1 MGGMSDAP
9 VRRKLLAKPNTKE
22 DRIFY
27 AVAKAAGYSTF
38 VIIGLILFFL
48 SIRAWPAFVDQG
60 IFEFTFGINWD
71 ATLSP
76 REFRIGPMLW
86 GSLQIAALGVV
97 LAVPAAISIAYFIEF
112 LAPKPVAAVATVIV
126 DLLAAIPS
134 IVIGLWGLAVFS
146 NVGASWA
153 QLISESLSWL
163 LPFLSNPSD
172 VFLRS
177 PFIASVALAT
187 MIVPLI
193 SSVTREMFSQVD
205 PEVIKGALALGG
217 TRESVLR
224 RVILP
229 TSAAGILGGVLLA
242 LGRAMGETVAI
253 FYVLNLDYD
262 TFNWVS
268 ILEPYGG
275 NIASLI
281 LAKFGEADTK
291 EVEALLAAGVVLFI
305 ITLIINALAS
315 YIVQKAQ
322 PWRKD

>member
-1 MGGMSDAP
+1 MSDAP
-9 VRRKLLAKPNTKE
+9 AKRKLLAKPSRRE

-27 AVAKAAGYSTF
+27 GVAQAAGYSAF

-48 SIRAWPAFVDQG
+48 SFRAWPAFVEQG
-60 IFEFTFGINWD
+60 LIEFTFGIAWD
-71 ATLSP
+71 STLDP
-76 REFRIGPMLW
+76 PVFHIGPMLW
-86 GSLQIAALGVV
+86 GSLQIAALAVV
-97 LAVPAAISIAYFIEF
+97 IAVPMAISIAYFIEF

-134 IVIGLWGLAVFS
+134 VVIGLWGLGIFS

-153 QLISESLSWL
+153 KLISDNLSWL
-163 LPFLSNPSD
+163 FPFLANDSGQ
-172 VFLRS
+172 FLRS
-177 PFIASVALAT
+177 PFIAAIGLAT

-205 PEVIKGALALGG
+205 QEVIKGALALGG
-217 TRESVLR
+217 TRESVFR
-224 RVILP
+224 KVILP
-229 TSAAGILGGVLLA
+229 TSAGGILGGVLLA

-262 TFNWVS
+262 TFNWTS

-281 LAKFGEADTK
+281 LAKFGEAGTK

-305 ITLIINALAS
+305 VTLIINALAS